1 MAKEI
6 KVSQEYLLSFI
17 KLNFTRNHIYTDQV
31 IIYYLFI
38 VLFILIYFWKNKE
51 SGKKSSVNS

>member
-17 KLNFTRNHIYTDQV
+17 ELNFTRNHIYTDQV